1 MSIASNKTMFKGKF
15 DINLDFMEIKSP
27 SLIGVDISSS
37 SVKMVEL
44 SKVGKGKGSFR
55 VERYVIEPLA
65 INAMQDG
72 SIVDLESVGTSIK
85 HGWKRLGSRCKNIAL
100 ALPSSDVITKKI
112 IVPAGQRE
120 EDLEFQVETEASQ
133 YIPFVLSEVNL
144 DFQVLK
150 PLPKNPDEVE
160 VLIAASRKEKV
171 EDRVA
176 AALMAGLRTV
186 VMDVEPYAAQAA
198 FELIKNQLPESGD
211 NQIVVLIDIGA
222 TVMKTNVFHSG
233 ESVYMRDQPFG
244 GDQLTQEIHNQFN
257 LSLEDSEK
265 AKRNGGLPENY
276 KTDVLD
282 PFCETLAIE
291 VMRAIQFFYTSTQ
304 YTEINYILIAGGC
317 AAIPG
322 LDDIIAARTQVSTLV
337 VNPFLNMGLSG
348 RITSRQINADAPSLL
363 IACGLA
369 MRSFDPS

>member
-1 MSIASNKTMFKGKF
+1 MFKGKF
-15 DINLDFMEIKSP
+15 DINLDFMKIKSS

-44 SKVGKGKGSFR
+44 SRVGKGKGSFR
-55 VERYVIEPLA
+55 VERYVIEPLTT
-65 INAMQDG
+65 NTVQDG
-72 SIVDLESVGTSIK
+72 NIIDLESVGESI
-85 HGWKRLGSRCKNIAL
+85 HQGWKRLGSKCKNIAL

-120 EDLEFQVETEASQ
+120 EDLEFQVENEAGQ
-133 YIPFVLSEVNL
+133 YIPFALDEVNL

-150 PLPKNPDEVE
+150 PLSKNPNEVE
-160 VLIAASRKEKV
+160 VLIAASRKDKV

-176 AALMAGLRTV
+176 AALVAGLKTII
-186 VMDVEPYAAQAA
+186 MDVEPYAAQAA
-198 FELIKNQLPESGD
+198 YELISDQLPGGGD
-211 NQIVVLIDIGA
+211 NQIVALVDIGA
-222 TVMKTNVFHSG
+222 TVMKTNVLHNG

-257 LSLEDSEK
+257 LSLEDSER
-265 AKRNGGLPENY
+265 AKRNGSLPENY
-276 KTDVLD
+276 KTDVLA

-317 AAIPG
+317 ASIPG
-322 LDDIIAARTQVSTLV
+322 LDDIISERTQLSTLV
-337 VNPFLNMGLSG
+337 VNPFSNMDLSS
-348 RITSRQINADAPSLL
+348 RIIPRQINSDAPALL